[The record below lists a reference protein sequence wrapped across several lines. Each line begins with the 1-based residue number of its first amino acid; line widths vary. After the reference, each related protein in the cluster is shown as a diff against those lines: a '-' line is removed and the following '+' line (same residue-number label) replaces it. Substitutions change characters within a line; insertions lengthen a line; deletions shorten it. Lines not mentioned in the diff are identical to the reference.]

1 MSVSLK
7 LTPQEEISA
16 DIPIDLEK
24 TRQPQYGRYLD
35 ELDPGQVF
43 EHPRGYTFDT
53 TNMLDFART
62 YMQANPLYLNTQ
74 YAKAHGFSDLP
85 ASPQMVFNVTLS
97 LGVQNDSEK
106 AIANLGYY
114 QVQFIRAVYP
124 GDTLRAFTKV
134 LERRDR
140 GPDKPGITRIRTVS
154 VNQNDEV
161 VLQYERKIMVAWR
174 GDRLPTTPAPDV
186 TVDFPGE
193 DAPEVQLPLTD
204 GHFATGLTGPN
215 TWFED
220 YNPGDIIVHANGRTI
235 TEEHMALTYLVG
247 NSHPLHFDR
256 IFSSGLS
263 GKMSGEPIVYG
274 GLVFAWLD
282 GLASRDVSEH
292 AVWELGFTE
301 GYHTQPAF
309 AGDTVGALSRILAVE
324 DVPGA
329 DGYGIVTMQLIG
341 VKNISAAAA
350 LEEHGADLFIKE
362 DTKRGLGKD
371 KITDKIF
378 EIERRLLIKHRPS

>member
-1 MSVSLK
+1 MTLSLK
-7 LTPQEEISA
+7 LSPQRELA
-16 DIPIDLEK
+16 HDLEVDPGRA
-24 TRQPQYGRYLD
+24 RQPQYGRYLD
-35 ELDPGQVF
+35 ELEPGQVF
-43 EHPRGYTFDT
+43 EHPRGFTFERA
-53 TNMLDFART
+53 NMLDFART
-62 YMQANPLYLNTQ
+62 FMQTNPLYLNLQ
-74 YAKAHGFSDLP
+74 YALAHGFRDLP

-114 QVQFIRAVYP
+114 QVEFLRPVYP
-124 GDTLRAFTKV
+124 GDTLRAFTRV
-134 LERRDR
+134 LERKDR
-140 GPDKPGITRIRTVS
+140 GPDKPGIARIRTVS
-154 VNQNDEV
+154 INQDDQV

-174 GDRLPTTPAPDV
+174 GDRLPTTPAADTSVP
-186 TVDFPGE
+186 FPGE
-193 DAPEVQLPLTD
+193 DNPRALLPQADTAF
-204 GHFATGLTGPN
+204 GTGLTGPN
-215 TWFED
+215 TYFED
-220 YNPGDIIVHANGRTI
+220 FSPGDIIVHANGRTI

-256 IFSSGLS
+256 VFSSGLS

-282 GLASRDVSEH
+282 GLASRDVSEN
-292 AVWELGFTE
+292 ALWELGFTE

-324 DVPGA
+324 DAAETA
-329 DGYGIVTMQLIG
+329 DYGVVTMQLIG

-362 DTKRGLGKD
+362 DAKRALGKD
-371 KITDKIF
+371 KIPAKIF
-378 EIERRLLIKHRPS
+378 EIERRLLIRRRPR